1 MYVIMLHNQL
11 QKQIIINDLENF
23 KNSYQ
28 NDNYNN
34 ILSEDIAYDI
44 LEKYNKLLYK
54 HYYE

>member
-1 MYVIMLHNQL
+1 MLHNQL

-23 KNSYQ
+23 KYSYQ
-28 NDNYNN
+28 NYNYNN